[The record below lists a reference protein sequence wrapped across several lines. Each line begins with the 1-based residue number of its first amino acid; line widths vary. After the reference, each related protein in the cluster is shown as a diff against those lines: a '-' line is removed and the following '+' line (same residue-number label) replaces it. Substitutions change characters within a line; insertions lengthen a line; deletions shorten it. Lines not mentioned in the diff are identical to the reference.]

1 MFRESVLILVEESW
15 CIFLCSVLGLESQSF
30 NILSL
35 ILLARPCLFHLSFLL
50 PELGKPRRSTR
61 PLAARTMARI
71 VNLHSTFINRE
82 IKAILARCPR
92 SNADQILHTACSP
105 WRVTLSWNYSR
116 EEKLGM
122 AGRSRCIAGELFV
135 ENFWKIRFDSFIAD
149 YDTRGKV
156 DAREKISGKLSCH
169 VFQRSLSRQRDTLA
183 PRPFAFATRALFPAP
198 MFQCSLGI
206 VMTCSDLMF
215 LPSFLSFFLLLR
227 MTEIANRIFSTR
239 V

>member
-1 MFRESVLILVEESW
+1 MYFSLLRVGTGKSKLEHPISHPSRSPLFIPSLV
-15 CIFLCSVLGLESQSF
+15 FPP
-30 NILSL
+30 
-35 ILLARPCLFHLSFLL
+35 R
-50 PELGKPRRSTR
+50 KPRRSTR

-82 IKAILARCPR
+82 IKAILVRCPR
-92 SNADQILHTACSP
+92 SNADQILHTGSP
-105 WRVTLSWNYSR
+105 RRVTLSWNYSR

-149 YDTRGKV
+149 YGTRGGKLTPG
-156 DAREKISGKLSCH
+156 KKYPGKLSCH

-183 PRPFAFATRALFPAP
+183 PHPFAFATRALFPAP

-206 VMTCSDLMF
+206 VMTCSDVMF

>member
-1 MFRESVLILVEESW
+1 MYFSLLRVGTGKSKLEHPISHPSRSPLFIPSLV
-15 CIFLCSVLGLESQSF
+15 FPP
-30 NILSL
+30 
-35 ILLARPCLFHLSFLL
+35 R
-50 PELGKPRRSTR
+50 KPRRSTR

-156 DAREKISGKLSCH
+156 DAREKISGETVLPRFSTIVIAPTRH
-169 VFQRSLSRQRDTLA
+169 VGPSSFCFRHPSFISRANVPMLVGHRYDVFRSDVS
-183 PRPFAFATRALFPAP
+183 P
-198 MFQCSLGI
+198 
-206 VMTCSDLMF
+206 
-215 LPSFLSFFLLLR
+215 FLSFLFSSPSNDGDR
-227 MTEIANRIFSTR
+227 ESHFSTR

>member
-1 MFRESVLILVEESW
+1 MYFSLLRVGTGKSKLQHPISHPSRSPLFIPSLVSPP
-15 CIFLCSVLGLESQSF
+15 
-30 NILSL
+30 
-35 ILLARPCLFHLSFLL
+35 R
-50 PELGKPRRSTR
+50 KPRRSTR

-82 IKAILARCPR
+82 IKAILARCLR

-105 WRVTLSWNYSR
+105 RRVTLSWNYSR

-156 DAREKISGKLSCH
+156 DAREKISGETVLPRFSTIVIAPTRH
-169 VFQRSLSRQRDTLA
+169 VGPSSFCFRHPSFIS
-183 PRPFAFATRALFPAP
+183 
-198 MFQCSLGI
+198 QCSNARWASL
-206 VMTCSDLMF
+206 
-215 LPSFLSFFLLLR
+215 
-227 MTEIANRIFSTR
+227 
-239 V
+239 

>member
-1 MFRESVLILVEESW
+1 MYFSLLRVGTGKSKLQHPISHPSRSPLFIPSLVFPS
-15 CIFLCSVLGLESQSF
+15 
-30 NILSL
+30 
-35 ILLARPCLFHLSFLL
+35 R
-50 PELGKPRRSTR
+50 KPRRSTR

-105 WRVTLSWNYSR
+105 QRVTLSWNYSR

-206 VMTCSDLMF
+206 VMTCSDVMF

>member
-50 PELGKPRRSTR
+50 PKLGKPRRSTR
-61 PLAARTMARI
+61 PLAVRTMARI

-92 SNADQILHTACSP
+92 SNADQILHTGSP
-105 WRVTLSWNYSR
+105 RRVTLSWNYSR

>member
-1 MFRESVLILVEESW
+1 MLRVGTGKSKLEHPISHPSRSPLFIPSLV
-15 CIFLCSVLGLESQSF
+15 FPP
-30 NILSL
+30 
-35 ILLARPCLFHLSFLL
+35 R
-50 PELGKPRRSTR
+50 KPRRSTR

-105 WRVTLSWNYSR
+105 RRVTLSWNYSR

-156 DAREKISGKLSCH
+156 DAREKISGETVLPRFSTIVIAPTRH
-169 VFQRSLSRQRDTLA
+169 VGPSSFCFRHPSFISRA
-183 PRPFAFATRALFPAP
+183 VP